1 MNDQNRISSTY
12 QYNILETNDEI
23 EEKYQLG
30 YF

>member
-12 QYNILETNDEI
+12 QYNILKTNDEI

-30 YF
+30 NF

>member
-1 MNDQNRISSTY
+1 MNDKNRISSTY
-12 QYNILETNDEI
+12 QYNILKTNDEI